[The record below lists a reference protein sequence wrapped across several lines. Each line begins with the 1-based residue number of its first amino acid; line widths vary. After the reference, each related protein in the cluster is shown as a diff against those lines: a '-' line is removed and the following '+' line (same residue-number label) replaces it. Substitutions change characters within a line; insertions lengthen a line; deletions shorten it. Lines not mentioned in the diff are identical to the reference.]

1 MDFLYINILFFVF
14 FIMDILDNTTV
25 WFLFCLFVLFSF
37 YMENLGHLLMG
48 KIAATNWYKL

>member
-1 MDFLYINILFFVF
+1 
-14 FIMDILDNTTV
+14 MDILDNTTV
-25 WFLFCLFVLFSF
+25 LFLFCLFVLFCF